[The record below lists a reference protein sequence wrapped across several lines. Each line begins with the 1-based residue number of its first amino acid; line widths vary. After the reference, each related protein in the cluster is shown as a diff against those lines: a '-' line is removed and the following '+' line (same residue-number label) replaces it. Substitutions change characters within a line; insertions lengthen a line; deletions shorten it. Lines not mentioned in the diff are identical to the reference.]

1 MPRANKVPKPVQIV
15 QAVQS
20 PGSSPGSVQ
29 SVIQSN
35 TEEPAV
41 RDDRGSEAYG
51 GKFTGKIEALRVQNT
66 FFWDESVDDATI

>member
-15 QAVQS
+15 QAVQ
-20 PGSSPGSVQ
+20 PLRSVQ
-29 SVIQSN
+29 DVIQQSN
-35 TEEPAV
+35 TEKSAV

-66 FFWDESVDDATI
+66 FFWDESVDDARI